1 MRRSAVTT
9 RHGAPHTCGKTRWLK
24 VMLQQHKRCAVQAPD
39 GVEDCR
45 INKKDPCHETSPA
58 VRFAP
63 PLCETT
69 VGDGRTPR
77 FHCGKAPS
85 GLCEEEEKQQQQE
98 SRGVERES
106 PHARGAGMIAA
117 PAPLEGSSSS
127 TRGCSRRATAE
138 ITADT
143 ITPSPPLAQPL
154 QSPRRRR

>member
-1 MRRSAVTT
+1 MRFTRRGSEYSHLLAVDSSANASDCFQIRSIQSAFLTSRFT
-9 RHGAPHTCGKTRWLK
+9 H
-24 VMLQQHKRCAVQAPD
+24 
-39 GVEDCR
+39 
-45 INKKDPCHETSPA
+45 KDPCHETSPA

-85 GLCEEEEKQQQQE
+85 GLCEEEEKQQQE

-117 PAPLEGSSSS
+117 PALLEGSSST